1 MIYGLGRENMRIW
14 QLHFE
19 LDKYDSIHLLPITG
33 PELGNIGILAHSV
46 EIEKPLFDTAASVCR
61 GTRSALMSRLGLEHI

>member
-1 MIYGLGRENMRIW
+1 MRIW

-46 EIEKPLFDTAASVCR
+46 EFEKPLFDTAAFLMASYLSEPVV
-61 GTRSALMSRLGLEHI
+61 SASDAPI